1 MTWRA
6 GATAGVNCSLCRP
19 GSYSTGSGE
28 GAQETLYL
36 SILSPAC
43 VVCRHGRMATKGRGV
58 ILMVWYGVQAPLQ
71 MSTAACA
78 RQGRMGRDQVR
89 AKVGLWPRNRLC
101 HALVISILGK
111 HAMSI

>member
-6 GATAGVNCSLCRP
+6 GATAGLNCSLCQP

-28 GAQETLYL
+28 GARETLYL

-78 RQGRMGRDQVR
+78 RQGRMGRDQVAMPLIGWLR
-89 AKVGLWPRNRLC
+89 QEGP
-101 HALVISILGK
+101 HLV
-111 HAMSI
+111 